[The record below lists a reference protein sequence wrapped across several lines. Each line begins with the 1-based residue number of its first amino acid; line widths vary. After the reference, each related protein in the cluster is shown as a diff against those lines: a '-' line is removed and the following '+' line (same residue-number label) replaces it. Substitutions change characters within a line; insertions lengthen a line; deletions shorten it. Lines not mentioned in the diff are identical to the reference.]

1 MNRPG
6 TSHST
11 EPKAPR
17 TARDAIEGDF
27 FCVLQ
32 VLHEISELLGTG
44 LDQQTLAL
52 CIGMIEEGTNP
63 LALAQVVQELRQ
75 EAKGKNKTTPATFLP

>member
-1 MNRPG
+1 MNRP
-6 TSHST
+6 TT
-11 EPKAPR
+11 TKAESKTPR
-17 TARDAIEGDF
+17 TARDAID
-27 FCVLQ
+27 

-52 CIGMIEEGTNP
+52 CVGMIEEGTNP

-75 EAKGKNKTTPATFLP
+75 EAKGKGKATPAFLA

>member
-1 MNRPG
+1 MNHP
-6 TSHST
+6 TSANT
-11 EPKAPR
+11 ETKTAR
-17 TARDAIEGDF
+17 TARDAIE
-27 FCVLQ
+27 

-52 CIGMIEEGTNP
+52 CVGMIEEGTNP

-75 EAKGKNKTTPATFLP
+75 EVKGKSKSNPTFLP